1 MENLKIMGAMLLIT
15 RIECFEILDM
25 G

>member
-1 MENLKIMGAMLLIT
+1 MEHLKIMGAMLLIT